1 MRHYLA
7 LTLSLAFAIS
17 ACDSKSESSGGG
29 GTANP
34 PPAPTSGSPST
45 PQAPS
50 PSAPAGPTGSISGVV
65 KLDGVLTPDKGP
77 GGILGIPACAAV
89 WKNKVP
95 ESDTLVMGEGQTMAN
110 VLVYVKT
117 GLPNRKYDAPKD
129 GVVFDQIGCIYT
141 PHVLAVQANQPVTF
155 RNGDTGIMHNVNG
168 APKLNE
174 SFNKGQINKG
184 DQNTF
189 QFPIEEIAISVNCNV
204 HPWMSAYLHVLPHP
218 YFKLTGK
225 DGAYKIEGLPAGEYE
240 LRAWHEKFKDKPLIA
255 KVTVA
260 AGGTATQDFNFKGA
274 EKK

>member
-1 MRHYLA
+1 MRRYLA

-17 ACDSKSESSGGG
+17 ACDSKTETPGGG
-29 GTANP
+29 GAANP
-34 PPAPTSGSPST
+34 PPAPTNGVPSA
-45 PQAPS
+45 PQAP
-50 PSAPAGPTGSISGVV
+50 PAPAPAGPPGSISGVV
-65 KLDGVLTPDKGP
+65 KLDGWLKPDGP
-77 GGILGIPACAAV
+77 INSINGVPACAAV
-89 WKNKVP
+89 HKGVIPNF
-95 ESDTLVMGEGQTMAN
+95 DTLVMGEGQTMAN

-117 GLPNRKYDAPKD
+117 GLPKGKYDAPKD
-129 GVVFDQIGCIYT
+129 GVVFDQVGCIYS
-141 PHVLAVQANQPVTF
+141 PHALAVQTNQPVTF

-174 SFNKGQINKG
+174 AFNKGQINKG

-189 QFPIEEIAISVNCNV
+189 QFPNEELAINVNCNV

-240 LRAWHEKFKDKPLIA
+240 IRAWHERFKDKPLIA

-260 AGGTATQDFNFKGA
+260 AGGTATQNFEFKG